1 MKLNFKSDNDDTFM
15 RAEQKGFKCTVFP
28 LLASVSWN
36 KKKEFKMSSQI
47 FALCLLKLWW
57 GQGWWWWLWSGST
70 WIWRRTR
77 RKLKK
82 DQKVHR
88 VIQNWWDD
96 HQIIKVM
103 VIMWPIMTMTM
114 IRLMMDIG
122 KGFKTHLLG
131 FPFVIWNL
139 LKDNQS
145 TILPGWS
152 PIQGQG
158 TNGK

>member
-1 MKLNFKSDNDDTFM
+1 MMIHFWGQNR
-15 RAEQKGFKCTVFP
+15 RASSP
-28 LLASVSWN
+28 LSSHYLQASPEI
-36 KKKEFKMSSQI
+36 KKNEFKMSSQI

-70 WIWRRTR
+70 WIWQRTR

-131 FPFVIWNL
+131 FPFVIWNP
-139 LKDNQS
+139 LKDNQD